1 MQKYES
7 QSEPQIC
14 IKVKSKL
21 IICLNLKCKT
31 LKKFGKKVD
40 KNLPDLNVVEVFL
53 ENKSMIHQQKNA

>member
-1 MQKYES
+1 MKFSEDSLLNKLLIHMQKYES

-31 LKKFGKKVD
+31 LKNLEKK
-40 KNLPDLNVVEVFL
+40 
-53 ENKSMIHQQKNA
+53 

>member
-1 MQKYES
+1 MKFSEDSLLNKLLIHMQKYES

-31 LKKFGKKVD
+31 LKNLEKNFPKK
-40 KNLPDLNVVEVFL
+40 KN
-53 ENKSMIHQQKNA
+53 